1 MEYKLTPAETL
12 SKEPKRWIATLIV
25 ALVTVSLIAWSGSAL
40 ESNSTGGSGLSVA
53 KGIILGI
60 LHPTT
65 DILFTLQKNGVP
77 YLLLET
83 MCIAF
88 LGTLVG
94 AVISI
99 PMAFLGAGNIQAGNW
114 SFPAGIY
121 ILLYYT
127 GTADGETE
135 RFAGRS
141 EGSVCSCTV

>member
-1 MEYKLTPAETL
+1 MDDIKLTPAETL
-12 SKEPKRWIATLIV
+12 SKEPRRWIATLLAVLAAVIL
-25 ALVTVSLIAWSGSAL
+25 AAWSSSAL
-40 ESNSTGGSGLSVA
+40 ESNSTGGAGLSVA

-65 DILFTLQKNGVP
+65 DILFTLGQNGIP

-99 PMAFLGAGNIQAGNW
+99 PFAFLGAGNIVW
-114 SFPAGIY
+114 
-121 ILLYYT
+121 
-127 GTADGETE
+127 
-135 RFAGRS
+135 
-141 EGSVCSCTV
+141 